1 MKTCGVQIGRMP
13 LHWDLKSYAIITCN
27 NEAFMDKQKTDN
39 QGTMKIIRFEAGGL
53 QTGTATTGTANE
65 SSAVLNLNVQTN
77 SGQNNPKPL

>member
-1 MKTCGVQIGRMP
+1 VQIGHIWP
-13 LHWDLKSYAIITCN
+13 LHWDLKSYAIITFN
-27 NEAFMDKQKTDN
+27 NEAFMDKQKNDN

-65 SSAVLNLNVQTN
+65 SRSVLNLNVQTN